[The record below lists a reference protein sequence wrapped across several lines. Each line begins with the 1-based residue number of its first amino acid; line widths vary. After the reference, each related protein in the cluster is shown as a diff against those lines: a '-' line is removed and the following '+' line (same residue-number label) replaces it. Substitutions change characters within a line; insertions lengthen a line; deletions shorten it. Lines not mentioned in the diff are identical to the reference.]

1 MRISDWSS
9 DVCSSDLDLVHH
21 RHRLRDAEPRAAIF
35 LGHGDAEPT
44 AVGHGAVEIFR
55 KLAAIVAVEQIFI
68 VGGRADG
75 AHALADRVESVLGG
89 KGGGG
94 LAHRASPA
102 AASVRRAAFRWG
114 ISYILP
120 SIPSV
125 PASGLAAK
133 AATIARASVHSS
145 SEGLKQRLIVAT
157 WSGWIA
163 IRPVKPSRRA
173 RRQSASSPVA
183 SRKLA

>member
-55 KLAAIVAVEQIFI
+55 KLAAIVAVEPIFI
-68 VGGRADG
+68 VVGRADG
-75 AHALADRVESVLGG
+75 AHALADRVEIVLGG
-89 KGGGG
+89 KGAGG

-114 ISYILP
+114 ISYILQP
-120 SIPSV
+120 FPTVQSQRW
-125 PASGLAAK
+125 
-133 AATIARASVHSS
+133 AATAGRTS
-145 SEGLKQRLIVAT
+145 T
-157 WSGWIA
+157 
-163 IRPVKPSRRA
+163 P
-173 RRQSASSPVA
+173 
-183 SRKLA
+183 